1 MTRKVLLDANL
12 LIAVF
17 DRSGNTAPDMK
28 QRAIQQLET
37 LMQEPDIVLFITP
50 LIRYEVLR
58 GIAWQDARIWCE
70 IADILDEFPEL
81 EITRDISDLSANLFR
96 FDKHE
101 AESKTEKRNL
111 DKRKFDVFHFC
122 CAHCNGLDIYSN
134 DSDIGN
140 VGQLHQRYMSAL
152 AI

>member
-12 LIAVF
+12 LIAAF
-17 DRSGNTAPDMK
+17 DRSGSTAPEMK
-28 QRAIQQLET
+28 QRAIQQLEA

-50 LIRYEVLR
+50 LVRYEVLR
-58 GIAWQDARIWCE
+58 GIAWQDARVWCE
-70 IADILDEFPEL
+70 IAAILNEFPEL

-96 FDKHE
+96 FDKYQ
-101 AESKTEKRNL
+101 AEQKTEKRNL

-134 DSDIGN
+134 DSDIAK
-140 VGQLHQRYMSAL
+140 VGQLHQHYTAAL
-152 AI
+152 AM